1 MTLLGRGSGC
11 VNTGG
16 EKVWPEEV
24 EEALK
29 AHPAVADALVVG
41 VPDEEWGQRVAAVVE
56 LEVGRGTTGPDLDEW
71 LAAKLASYKRPREI
85 AIVDD
90 VRRSPVGKPD
100 YEWARAV
107 LTR

>member
-1 MTLLGRGSGC
+1 MPGRQ
-11 VNTGG
+11 VDPN
-16 EKVWPEEV
+16 
-24 EEALK
+24 
-29 AHPAVADALVVG
+29 DLVIFCR
-41 VPDEEWGQRVAAVVE
+41 E
-56 LEVGRGTTGPDLDEW
+56 
-71 LAAKLASYKRPREI
+71 KLASYKRPREI